1 MSRVC
6 ELTGSRPSVG
16 NNVSNSNRHTKR
28 TWAPNLVVR
37 TFEIP
42 SLKTSVSVKV
52 STRALKTI
60 DKQGGFTKA
69 LHKAKDEVLSP
80 KLAKLKR
87 QLKKLHAAK
96 KPAAPKAA

>member
-16 NNVSNSNRHTKR
+16 SNVSNSNRHTKR
-28 TWAPNLVVR
+28 TWVPNLLVR

-42 SLKTSVSVKV
+42 ALKTSVKVKI
-52 STRALKTI
+52 SSRALKTI

-69 LHKAKDEVLSP
+69 LHHSKDSVISP

-87 QLKKLHAAK
+87 QLKSLHAAK